1 MDVAFHCFIKPFG
14 GHFSTMVRGL
24 VFGLVLFASAVPGG
38 TASAQAAPA
47 TSPAAPSSL
56 LAERARLAT
65 ALNRVNT
72 EIDALKLSGRGLR
85 DDYRLRG
92 RMADAEELAR
102 RLTDLDARIGP
113 AGRAA
118 PRPGSAAWPPALRVD
133 PSDDRGELDAKAD
146 ILSDQAR
153 RLTVE
158 ADRLEARV
166 ADLRARRQLR
176 RRAGQLEDDP
186 FSPLEQAKGRI
197 GVVSSRGTKGAA
209 ERPTLGTTDSSGS
222 GPPPTAGGGTT
233 TIAATPQDPTAGLA
247 AQLRG
252 VLDPSSLAEI
262 RKLDAGASAPTNL
275 AAMERAIAALRDKS
289 TQLEANARQLRDRSS
304 PPHP

>member
-1 MDVAFHCFIKPFG
+1 MDVALRCFIHRFG

-24 VFGLVLFASAVPGG
+24 VLGLVLLASAGPGRV
-38 TASAQAAPA
+38 ASAQTAPA
-47 TSPAAPSSL
+47 SPSPATPGL

-65 ALNRVNT
+65 ALNRVNA

-92 RMADAEELAR
+92 RMADAEDLAR
-102 RLTDLDARIGP
+102 RLTELDARIGP

-118 PRPGSAAWPPALRVD
+118 PRPDPGAWPPTLRVD
-133 PSDDRGELDAKAD
+133 PSDDRRDLDAKAD

-158 ADRLEARV
+158 ADRLETRV

-197 GVVSSRGTKGAA
+197 GVVSSRTAKSVP
-209 ERPTLGTTDSSGS
+209 ERTLGAGDAMGA
-222 GPPPTAGGGTT
+222 GPPVAGGVTN
-233 TIAATPQDPTAGLA
+233 TIAPTPQDQTAGLA

-262 RKLDAGASAPTNL
+262 RKLDGSATTPANL
-275 AAMERAIAALRDKS
+275 ATMERAIAALRGKS
-289 TQLEANARQLRDRSS
+289 TQLEADARQLRGRSS
-304 PPHP
+304 PPRP